1 MDGMYTKLLT
11 PHVSR
16 IYPVEIEEVRAN
28 AQKELRIIDA
38 LEPVMN
44 QHRLIFDKK
53 TIQEDY
59 DTARVHF
66 SPDKAPQYMLFYQLS
81 RLSKERGS
89 LRHDDRLDALA
100 QGVKF
105 FLDYLDVDQ
114 EFQKQQRKEESID
127 RMLNNFADEW
137 MEDHGRSRNTIR
149 LWRK

>member
-1 MDGMYTKLLT
+1 MDGMYTKLLA

-16 IYPVEIEEVRAN
+16 VYPCEIEEVRAT

-53 TIQEDY
+53 CIQEDY
-59 DTARVHF
+59 DTAREHF
-66 SPDKAPQYMLFYQLS
+66 SADKAPQYMPFYQLS

-105 FLDYLDVDQ
+105 YLDYLDVDQ
-114 EFQKQQRKEESID
+114 ETQKKMRSEESTD
-127 RMLNNFADEW
+127 RLLQKFQNEW
-137 MEDHGRSRNTIR
+137 MEEHGS
-149 LWRK
+149 

>member
-1 MDGMYTKLLT
+1 MFTQLLK
-11 PHVSR
+11 PHVTR
-16 IYPVEIEEVRAN
+16 IYPCEIEENHVT

-44 QHRLIFDKK
+44 QHRLIFDAK
-53 TIQEDY
+53 TIQDDY
-59 DTARVHF
+59 DSARAAY

-114 EFQKQQRKEESID
+114 AFQKNIRKEESTD
-127 RMLNNFADEW
+127 RLLQSFTDDWMSEHGGNNQ
-137 MEDHGRSRNTIR
+137 NKIR